1 MLLEHHVCERT
12 GLSRSEL
19 DALVRA
25 GAFPK
30 PRRSRNGVHR
40 LWTVDDIEA
49 WRRRKEWVERMR
61 TLFVAENDGMAEIDD
76 ALQEARE
83 PYEVLARIRWA
94 RARGTLD
101 ESKVD
106 LSERVHGLRVRRDR
120 RSWHVC
126 LMIAIER
133 GDCLREHG
141 AIDWAAVREWLGP
154 CPDLERKRRRGAP
167 RASPEKKRL
176 LAEAVEIL
184 KTRGGYSLNDACS
197 IVAEVVRF
205 TRRVRNPARTIEEA
219 WREYERGKP
228 TADGRRW
235 YRYPLIGRGR
245 EFVGGVGSARRTQRR
260 RARASN
266 RDLTEKNP

>member
-1 MLLEHHVCERT
+1 MSAPAAPVLLEHHVCERT
-12 GLSRSEL
+12 GLSPSEL

-25 GAFPK
+25 GVFPK
-30 PRRSRNGVHR
+30 PRRNRNGAHCS
-40 LWTVDDIEA
+40 WTVDDIEA
-49 WRRRKEWVERMR
+49 WRRRNEWVERMR

-76 ALQEARE
+76 SLWRARE

-101 ESKVD
+101 ESRVE
-106 LSERVHGLRVRRDR
+106 LFERLHGLRVRHDR

-126 LMIAIER
+126 LMIAIDR

-154 CPDLERKRRRGAP
+154 CADGKRRRGAHSS
-167 RASPEKKRL
+167 SPGKKRL

-184 KTRGGYSLNDACS
+184 KRRGGFSRNDACS
-197 IVAEVVRF
+197 IVADVVRF
-205 TRRVRNPARTIEEA
+205 TRHVRHPARTIEEA

-228 TADGRRW
+228 AADGRRS
-235 YRYPLIGRGR
+235 YRYGMLRLEGEPSLC
-245 EFVGGVGSARRTQRR
+245 A
-260 RARASN
+260 ALDWLDASN